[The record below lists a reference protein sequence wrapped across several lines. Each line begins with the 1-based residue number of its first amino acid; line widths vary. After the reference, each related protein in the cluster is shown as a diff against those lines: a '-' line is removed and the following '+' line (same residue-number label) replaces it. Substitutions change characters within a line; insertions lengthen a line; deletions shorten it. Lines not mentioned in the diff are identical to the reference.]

1 MVSYVDMNAEL
12 ENHTSEQGQT
22 SAFVTRRQFV
32 RNLIGASAAVGALGP
47 FGAQALARDPISR
60 KGKPRLLLSLAAY
73 SFRDRLTSTDVAKRM
88 TLFDFIDF
96 CADHGCHGTE
106 LTSYYFEKNFG
117 TDYLVEL
124 KRRAFLRGLAISGTA
139 VGNNFAQPDGPDLD
153 REISETKRWIDNA
166 AFLGA
171 PHIRVFAGNPR
182 GGIDRAT
189 AKRQCISALEIC
201 GEYAATKGVW
211 LGLENH
217 GGIVSE
223 VSDLLDI
230 IRAVSSPWVGVNL
243 DTGNFYGEADPYDD
257 MARLAPYAVNVQL
270 KVEINRRGKGKEQ
283 TDLMRVIKILSEANY
298 QGYVA
303 LEYEAAE
310 DPMKAV
316 PEWLARM
323 REAFAAMAR

>member
-1 MVSYVDMNAEL
+1 MNVEPQKHLHERGQRPATVS
-12 ENHTSEQGQT
+12 
-22 SAFVTRRQFV
+22 RRQFV
-32 RNLIGASAAVGALGP
+32 RNVIGIGVAAAAIGP
-47 FGAQALARDPISR
+47 FGVNALARDPIPR

-73 SFRDRLTSTDVAKRM
+73 SFRDRLTSTDPTRRM

-106 LTSYYFEKNFG
+106 LTSYYFKKGFG
-117 TDYLVEL
+117 TDYLLDL
-124 KRRAFLRGLAISGTA
+124 KRHAFLRGLTISGTA
-139 VGNNFAQPDGPDLD
+139 VGNNFAQPDGPNLD
-153 REISETKRWIDNA
+153 REIDETKRWIDHA

-171 PHIRVFAGNPR
+171 PHIRVFAGNAR
-182 GGIDRAT
+182 GIEHAM
-189 AKRQCISALEIC
+189 AKRQCIKALEIC

-217 GGIVSE
+217 GGIVAE

-230 IRAVSSPWVGVNL
+230 IRAVSNPWVGVNL

-270 KVEINRRGKGKEQ
+270 KVEVNRRGKGKEQ
-283 TDLMRVIKILSEANY
+283 TDLSRVVKILCQANY

-316 PEWLARM
+316 PAWLARL
-323 REAFAAMAR
+323 RDAFALLQSE